1 MKLATQ
7 LKKLLKK
14 KGLSVAQVSRAT
26 NVSSKKLYSWL
37 NGSHPSSFDDIY
49 LVVKYLETTFEYL
62 LFDEYNNE
70 KRPSITDFTE
80 EINLGQLEIILRK
93 PKT

>member
-1 MKLATQ
+1 MKLPSQ

-14 KGLSVAQVSRAT
+14 RDITVAQLSRST
-26 NVSSKKLYSWL
+26 GVNSKTIYSWIDGQSPRIL
-37 NGSHPSSFDDIY
+37 SDVKKIAEYFDVSLD
-49 LVVKYLETTFEYL
+49 YL
-62 LFDEYNNE
+62 LFDETKYE
-70 KRPSITDFTE
+70 KKASISDFKD